1 MPSTPRRL
9 PSGSWNCY
17 AYLGKDAEGKRI
29 QRSVTRP
36 TKAEARA
43 AAVEL
48 EQSAPAAIAASPL
61 TLGEAMTRFIDSRVN
76 VLSKST
82 VVGYRRIQKNYLH
95 RLQRERLESIT
106 QDMIQTEINACAE
119 TLSPKTV
126 SNIHGFLSAV
136 FAAYRP
142 DMHLKTRLPQKIKQE
157 IIIPELSTIQAV
169 EAYAREHHDFDLLLS
184 VMLASQLGLRRSEI
198 CALMH
203 DDISPAGD
211 VTVSKALVI
220 DEQKEW
226 VLKPPKSRA
235 GFRTLP
241 LTGPIKALLEDPAA
255 PKSGKLV
262 QSNPNVI
269 GKRFRNALAALKLPP
284 CRFHDLRHYNASVMI
299 ALNVP
304 FMYIARRMGHEND
317 EMVRRVYG
325 HIMEQKQEDI
335 NAMMNQFFK

>member
-1 MPSTPRRL
+1 M
-9 PSGSWNCY
+9 
-17 AYLGKDAEGKRI
+17 
-29 QRSVTRP
+29 SV
-36 TKAEARA
+36 
-43 AAVEL
+43 
-48 EQSAPAAIAASPL
+48 
-61 TLGEAMTRFIDSRVN
+61 
-76 VLSKST
+76 
-82 VVGYRRIQKNYLH
+82 
-95 RLQRERLESIT
+95 
-106 QDMIQTEINACAE
+106 E
-119 TLSPKTV
+119 TA
-126 SNIHGFLSAV
+126 IHGFLSAV